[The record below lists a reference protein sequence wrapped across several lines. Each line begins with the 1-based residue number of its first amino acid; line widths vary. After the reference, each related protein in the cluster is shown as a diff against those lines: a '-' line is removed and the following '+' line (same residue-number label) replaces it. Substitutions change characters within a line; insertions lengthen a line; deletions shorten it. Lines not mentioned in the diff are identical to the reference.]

1 MKTLVLHTVPPEE
14 LPAGRTAGEFDL
26 TEAAEEIGRVLPRAV
41 VAGVRGEVRE
51 ILSILDAHRPDVVFN
66 LCEAPL
72 GRPDLE
78 SQVAALF
85 EWVGVRFTGSG
96 SETLALCRRKAR
108 TKAVLT
114 AAGVPVPR
122 AGGFPCIVKPVDE
135 DGSAGLD
142 HDAVCADADA
152 LERARARSTG
162 PVVVEEFLSGKEF
175 VVSAWGHTQP
185 DHISLGELSFQNGLR
200 LFTYAAK
207 WHLDSCDYAN
217 SRLHY
222 HTQIDPPLRAALTEA
237 ARGAWRAVGA
247 RGYLRLDA
255 RLDDDG
261 VPRVL
266 DVNPNADMTPDVSMH
281 RAVTEAGWTWEQFVR
296 GQVEWAKWK

>member
-14 LPAGRTAGEFDL
+14 LPAGRAAGEFDL
-26 TEAAEEIGRVLPRAV
+26 TEAAEEIARALPGAA

-51 ILSILDAHRPDVVFN
+51 VLSILDSHRPDVVFN

-72 GRPDLE
+72 GRPALE
-78 SQVAALF
+78 PQVAALF
-85 EWVGVRFTGSG
+85 EWADVRFTGSG
-96 SETLALCRRKAR
+96 SETLALCRRKDR
-108 TKAVLT
+108 TKAVLA

-122 AGGFPCIVKPVDE
+122 VGRFPCIVKPRDE

-142 HDAVCADADA
+142 HDAVCGDADA
-152 LERARARSTG
+152 IERARARSGG
-162 PVVVEEFLSGKEF
+162 PVLVEEFLSGKEF
-175 VVSAWGHTQP
+175 VVSLWGRTRP
-185 DHISLGELSFQNGLR
+185 EHISIGEVAFENGLR

-207 WHLDSCDYAN
+207 WHLDSGDYAN

-222 HTQIDPPLRAALTEA
+222 HTEIDPPLRAALTAA

-255 RLDDDG
+255 RLDEDG
-261 VPRVL
+261 LPRVL
-266 DVNPNADMTPDVSMH
+266 DVNPNPDVTPELAMH
-281 RAVTEAGWTWEQFVR
+281 RAVTEAGWTWERFVR
-296 GQVEWAKWK
+296 NQVDWA